1 MQVELLLYNGKQY
14 FIPAVQEGI
23 TWDTERKGVPGK
35 LCFTVV
41 KDDLLD
47 FSEGNH
53 VRLKV
58 DGKEVFYGFVFTKK
72 RGKDNLISVTA
83 YDQLRY
89 LKNKDTIV
97 YQGKKA
103 SELLQM
109 IAADFRLQCGDIA
122 DTGYVIESG
131 VEENQTLFDVI
142 QNALDETLQATKKLY
157 VLYDNYGKLTLKNVE
172 DMKLDLL
179 IDETAAQDLD
189 YTSSID
195 EQTYNEIKL
204 TYDNEE
210 SGKRDAFVAQDGENM
225 NQWGVLQ
232 YYESLQTD
240 TGAQAKAD
248 ALLGL
253 YNQRTRKLS
262 VKDAFGDL
270 RARAGSSVVVALD
283 LGDVKVRNYMVV
295 EKAKH
300 TFNESLHTMD
310 LTLIGG
316 EFIA

>member
-14 FIPAVQEGI
+14 FIPAVQEGV

-35 LCFTVV
+35 LSFTVV

-195 EQTYNEIKL
+195 EQTYNKIKL

-225 NQWGVLQ
+225 NQWGVL
-232 YYESLQTD
+232 
-240 TGAQAKAD
+240 
-248 ALLGL
+248 
-253 YNQRTRKLS
+253 
-262 VKDAFGDL
+262 
-270 RARAGSSVVVALD
+270 
-283 LGDVKVRNYMVV
+283 
-295 EKAKH
+295 
-300 TFNESLHTMD
+300 
-310 LTLIGG
+310 
-316 EFIA
+316 